1 MALFEIGSAAGEVA
15 VDAPGRRDTVVPQR
29 SDNPDTLLDAVRRGL
44 QPGDPVARLLA
55 SWPLTPARAV
65 EIVTPRPSTG

>member
-1 MALFEIGSAAGEVA
+1 MALLEIGSAAGEA
-15 VDAPGRRDTVVPQR
+15 VDAPRRRDTVVPQR
-29 SDNPDTLLDAVRRGL
+29 CDNPDTLLDAVRRGL